1 MSPLD
6 RDHLET
12 TGAALGI
19 VAAIWAFFKWL
30 VTPLAVSASR
40 EALRPELTR
49 LEAVATRMET
59 VAERVAGHERRIQ
72 MLEDRE

>member
-6 RDHLET
+6 RDQLET
-12 TGAALGI
+12 TGAVLG
-19 VAAIWAFFKWL
+19 VAAALWAFFKWL

-40 EALRPELTR
+40 EALKPELAR

-72 MLEDRE
+72 MLEDHQ